1 MRANACAVQ
10 PRRGSFVLSEQ
21 THLAAQPL
29 RPSRVGIIVFYL
41 VYVAVIVRAL
51 GTIGIRNLWPEY
63 LGLFSAHLVLFT
75 VLLLR
80 PGLPRALL
88 HPYLIVQSAIILRLI
103 SLFPRFDFVVVL
115 FLPLCYQA
123 TLWFTGS
130 TRWAWIGVLNLLI
143 AGSLI
148 PYYGVLQG
156 LALSLITMAAGVIFS
171 AYVIVNHEIE
181 TARAQS
187 QALLGE
193 LQETHQQLESYA
205 GQVEELAAM
214 QERNRLARELHDS
227 VSQTMFSIILNI
239 RSTQILLEREPARV
253 RPQLEQLQ
261 ELSSRALSQMRALI
275 SQWRP
280 G

>member
-1 MRANACAVQ
+1 
-10 PRRGSFVLSEQ
+10 LSEQ
-21 THLAAQPL
+21 THLSAQPL
-29 RPSRVGIIVFYL
+29 KPSRIGVIVAYL
-41 VYVAVIVRAL
+41 IYTAVLVRAL
-51 GTIGIRNLWPEY
+51 GAIGIRNLWPTY
-63 LGLFSAHLVLFT
+63 LGLLLAHLVLFT
-75 VLLLR
+75 IVLWR
-80 PGLPRALL
+80 PGIHRALL
-88 HPYLIVQSAIILRLI
+88 HLYLIVQSAIILLLI
-103 SLFPRFDFVVVL
+103 SLFPSFDFVVVL

-123 TLWFTGS
+123 TLLFTS
-130 TRWAWIGVLNLLI
+130 SMRWAWIGILNLLI

-156 LALSLITMAAGVIFS
+156 LALGLITMAAGVIFS

-193 LQETHQQLESYA
+193 LQETHHQLEAYA

>member
-1 MRANACAVQ
+1 M
-10 PRRGSFVLSEQ
+10 SEQ
-21 THLAAQPL
+21 THLSAQPIK
-29 RPSRVGIIVFYL
+29 PSR
-41 VYVAVIVRAL
+41 VAVIVTYLVYIAVLVRAL
-51 GTIGIRNLWPEY
+51 DAIGMPKLWPTY
-63 LGLFSAHLVLFT
+63 LGLLLIHLILYT
-75 VLLLR
+75 VVMLWQ
-80 PGLPRALL
+80 PGLHYALL
-88 HPYLIVQSAIILRLI
+88 HLYLIVQSAIIMVLL
-103 SLFPRFDFVVVL
+103 SLFPDFDFVVVL
-115 FLPLCYQA
+115 FVPLCQM
-123 TLWFTGS
+123 TLLFTGP
-130 TRWAWIGVLNLLI
+130 TRWTWIGILNLLI
-143 AGSLI
+143 PGSLI
-148 PYYGVLQG
+148 RYYGVLQG
-156 LALSLITMAAGVIFS
+156 LALGLTDMAAGIVFP
-171 AYVIVNHEIE
+171 AYAIVNHEIE
-181 TARAQS
+181 TARCQS

-193 LQETHQQLESYA
+193 LQETHRQLESYA

>member
-1 MRANACAVQ
+1 
-10 PRRGSFVLSEQ
+10 LTEQ
-21 THLAAQPL
+21 THLSAQPL
-29 RPSRVGIIVFYL
+29 RPSRVGVIAFYL
-41 VYVAVIVRAL
+41 VYTAVIVRAL
-51 GTIGIRNLWPEY
+51 GTIGLHNLWPVY
-63 LGLFSAHLVLFT
+63 LGLLLAHLVLFT
-75 VLLLR
+75 GLLVR
-80 PGLPRALL
+80 PSLPRALPHL
-88 HPYLIVQSAIILRLI
+88 YLVVQSAIILRLI
-103 SLFPRFDFVVVL
+103 SLFPNFDFVVVL

-123 TLWFTGS
+123 TLLFTGP
-130 TRWAWIGVLNLLI
+130 TRWAWVGALDLAI
-143 AGSLI
+143 AGALI
-148 PYYGVLQG
+148 PYYGILQG
-156 LALSLITMAAGVIFS
+156 LALGLITMAAGVIFS
-171 AYVIVNHEIE
+171 AYVIVNNEIE
-181 TARAQS
+181 TARAHS

-193 LQETHQQLESYA
+193 LQETHQQLEVHA

-227 VSQTMFSIILNI
+227 VSQTMFSIILNV

>member
-1 MRANACAVQ
+1 M
-10 PRRGSFVLSEQ
+10 SEQ
-21 THLAAQPL
+21 THLSAQPL
-29 RPSRVGIIVFYL
+29 KRSRIGVIVVYL
-41 VYVAVIVRAL
+41 VYAAVIVRAL
-51 GTIGIRNLWPEY
+51 GTPGIRDLWPAY
-63 LGLFSAHLVLFT
+63 LGLLLVQLALFT
-75 VLLLR
+75 VVLWR
-80 PGLPRALL
+80 PGLHRALL
-88 HPYLIVQSAIILRLI
+88 HLYLVVQSAIILRLI
-103 SLFPRFDFVVVL
+103 SLFPSFDFVVVL
-115 FLPLCYQA
+115 FVPLCYQA
-123 TLWFTGS
+123 TLLFTGP
-130 TRWAWIGVLNLLI
+130 TRWTWIGVLNLLI

-148 PYYGVLQG
+148 PYYGVLEG
-156 LALSLITMAAGVIFS
+156 LALGLTSMAAGIIFP
-171 AYVIVNHEIE
+171 AYVIINHEIE
-181 TARAQS
+181 SARAQS

>member
-1 MRANACAVQ
+1 MPSSTTWWIRANL
-10 PRRGSFVLSEQ
+10 GSFALSEQ
-21 THLAAQPL
+21 THHSAQPL
-29 RPSRVGIIVFYL
+29 KPSRVAVIVTCL
-41 VYVAVIVRAL
+41 VYIAVIVRAL
-51 GTIGIRNLWPEY
+51 GAIGMRNLWPTY
-63 LGLFSAHLVLFT
+63 LGLFLVHLVLYTFM
-75 VLLLR
+75 LWR
-80 PGLPRALL
+80 PDIHHALL
-88 HPYLIVQSAIILRLI
+88 HLYLIVQSAIIVLLL
-103 SLFPRFDFVVVL
+103 SLFPKFDFVVVL
-115 FLPLCYQA
+115 FVPLGQA
-123 TLWFTGS
+123 TLLFTGP
-130 TRWAWIGVLNLLI
+130 TRWIWIGVLNLLI
-143 AGSLI
+143 AGSLM
-148 PYYGVLQG
+148 PYYGVFQG
-156 LALSLITMAAGVIFS
+156 LALGLTDMAAGIIFP

-193 LQETHQQLESYA
+193 LQETHRQLEAYA